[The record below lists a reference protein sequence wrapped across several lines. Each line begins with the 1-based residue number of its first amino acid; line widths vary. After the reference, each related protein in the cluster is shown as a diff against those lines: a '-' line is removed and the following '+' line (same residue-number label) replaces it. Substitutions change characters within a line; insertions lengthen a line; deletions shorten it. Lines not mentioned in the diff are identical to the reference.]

1 MRALQHMK
9 GSKERIVKSVGV
21 YNLLPSKCVILV
33 VHIHLGK
40 LVQHLSSSGS
50 MGLVWRSVSDP
61 H

>member
-1 MRALQHMK
+1 MK
-9 GSKERIVKSVGV
+9 GSNEKIVKSVGV

-40 LVQHLSSSGS
+40 LVQHLFSGS
-50 MGLVWRSVSDP
+50 MGLMWRRVSDP